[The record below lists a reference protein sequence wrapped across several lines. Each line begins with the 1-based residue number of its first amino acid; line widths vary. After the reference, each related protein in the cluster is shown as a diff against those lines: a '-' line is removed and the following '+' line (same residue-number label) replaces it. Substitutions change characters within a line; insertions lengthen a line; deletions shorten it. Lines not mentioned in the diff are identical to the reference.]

1 MSAFEIDPKL
11 DLRLERVVDVEPAL
25 VWACWTQP
33 EHIVKW
39 FTPSP
44 WRTKSVEIDLRPGG
58 RFNSVML
65 SPEGQEFPNL
75 GCLLEVVPQRRLVF
89 TDTLLEGFRPSGK
102 PFFSAVVEIEP
113 EGAGATRYIATAIH
127 GSEESRQQHE
137 AMGFHNGWGAALD
150 QLVALARTLS
160 A

>member
-11 DLRLERVVDVEPAL
+11 DLRLERVVDVKPAL
-25 VWACWTQP
+25 VWSCWTEP

-39 FTPSP
+39 FTPAP

-65 SPEGQEFPNL
+65 SPEGQAFANS

-113 EGAGATRYIATAIH
+113 AGAGTRYIATAIH
-127 GSEESRQQHE
+127 GSEESRRQHE
-137 AMGFHNGWGAALD
+137 AMGFHAGWSAALD
-150 QLVALARTLS
+150 QLVALAKTMTH
-160 A
+160 